1 MARTV
6 LTVVICYD
14 VVTARVRRHVAE
26 LLEERMVR
34 VQQSVFEAR
43 LTAAAANR
51 LFDRAKAELEEGD
64 SLRMY
69 VMSRSG
75 LQKSR
80 VAGGAPLPEEGAFW
94 LL

>member
-1 MARTV
+1 VAGAI
-6 LTVVICYD
+6 LTVVMCYD
-14 VVTARVRRHVAE
+14 VVGPSTRRHVAR

-43 LTAAAANR
+43 LTEEAADRIFKRAAAMI
-51 LFDRAKAELEEGD
+51 DDGD

-69 VMSRSG
+69 VMSRVG
-75 LQKSR
+75 LSKSR